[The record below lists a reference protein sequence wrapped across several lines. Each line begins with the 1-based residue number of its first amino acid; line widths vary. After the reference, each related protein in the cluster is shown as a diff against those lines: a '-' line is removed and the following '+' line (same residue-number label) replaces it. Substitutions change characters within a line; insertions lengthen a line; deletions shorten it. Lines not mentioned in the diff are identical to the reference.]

1 MANTL
6 TYKGLIARID
16 FSAEDGALVGRVAGI
31 NDDITFRAASVPE
44 LVSAFHEA
52 VDGYLDACAK
62 AGKPPGKTY
71 SGQIAMR
78 IDPAVHAQA
87 ARAAELASKSLTQW
101 TEEALRAAANPR
113 PASELQLVAAAD
125 VPRKAPKSQSVPPS
139 KTPPSTSKASTATEF
154 LKLMSKKT

>member
-6 TYKGLIARID
+6 TYKGLTAKID

-31 NDDITFRAASVPE
+31 NDTVTFRAASVPE
-44 LVSAFHEA
+44 LLSAFHEA

-87 ARAAELASKSLTQW
+87 ARAAELAGKSLTQW
-101 TEEALRAAANPR
+101 TEDALRAAANPG
-113 PASELQLVAAAD
+113 PASELQLVADAGT
-125 VPRKAPKSQSVPPS
+125 PPKAPKPQSAPPS
-139 KTPPSTSKASTATEF
+139 KTPPSASKSPSFMEIMRKTSRRS
-154 LKLMSKKT
+154 